1 MLSVNTIL
9 IPVLGGF
16 LFVKYSYLTRFRSI
30 RDNGYVILF
39 KSAIVGLFFMEFLL
53 FFGEPLFLIKMR
65 ILQFPSGFTFFMTI

>member
-1 MLSVNTIL
+1 MLSINTIL

-39 KSAIVGLFFMEFLL
+39 KSAIVGLFFYEISFI
-53 FFGEPLFLIKMR
+53 FWR
-65 ILQFPSGFTFFMTI
+65 AAILDKNANPAK